1 MKRNRVISIYLI
13 LAIAI
18 GIFVIAGF
26 IVSRKTVQKNMSTT
40 EYNVKWNKVMADA
53 INQKPIAITIDKEKM
68 KTYNQ
73 LYFTE
78 DMQLMLP
85 VSMVTEGFNCA
96 ENLYHNKKLVI
107 EKGSN
112 KAVMNLNSTG
122 LKFNGNKY
130 TLDGKI
136 EKKRGEVYVPAQLFT
151 DYLNYDFDWNS
162 EKGLGTFTNQAKGDS
177 FLPEQYNY
185 LTEGKKVRVKDQGN
199 HGTCWAFATLTALES
214 SLLPEETLDF
224 SENNL
229 IHNNLLSDEIHDGGD
244 YIMSMAYL
252 MSWSGPVPEDSD
264 PYESA
269 TTSNKKDV
277 IKHVQGAEII
287 PSKDYEQIKEKV
299 FKYGGVESSMYMAS
313 TGNSISGTYY
323 NSEEYAYCY
332 KGNEKSNHDVVII
345 GWDDHFSKELF
356 RDKTIENDGAFICI
370 NSWGEDFG
378 DNGVF
383 YISYEDSCI
392 GTINVCYT
400 EVEDTD
406 NYDAIYQND
415 LCGWIGTLGFEGSN
429 TAYFANVYQAK
440 SDESLRAVG
449 FYAAK
454 EGLRYDVF
462 ICQKYFGKVSLNDRT
477 HVAAS
482 GKLKNEGYYTIKLD
496 HGYPISKGDEYAVIV
511 KVKNTKDK
519 DYKLIPA
526 EMEREGMN
534 IRVDLSD
541 GKGFFSSGG
550 EKWQSAEKQNCN
562 ICLKAYTKKK

>member
-1 MKRNRVISIYLI
+1 MI
-13 LAIAI
+13 
-18 GIFVIAGF
+18 
-26 IVSRKTVQKNMSTT
+26 Q
-40 EYNVKWNKVMADA
+40 
-53 INQKPIAITIDKEKM
+53 
-68 KTYNQ
+68 
-73 LYFTE
+73 
-78 DMQLMLP
+78 
-85 VSMVTEGFNCA
+85 
-96 ENLYHNKKLVI
+96 
-107 EKGSN
+107 
-112 KAVMNLNSTG
+112 
-122 LKFNGNKY
+122 
-130 TLDGKI
+130 
-136 EKKRGEVYVPAQLFT
+136 
-151 DYLNYDFDWNS
+151 
-162 EKGLGTFTNQAKGDS
+162 
-177 FLPEQYNY
+177 
-185 LTEGKKVRVKDQGN
+185 
-199 HGTCWAFATLTALES
+199 
-214 SLLPEETLDF
+214 
-224 SENNL
+224 NNL

-264 PYESA
+264 PYGSVA
-269 TTSNKKDV
+269 TSNKKDV

-313 TGNSISGTYY
+313 MGNSISDTYY

-370 NSWGEDFG
+370 NSWGENFG

-406 NYDAIYQND
+406 NYDTIYQND

-440 SDESLRAVG
+440 NNESLRAVG

-454 EGLRYDVF
+454 EGLEYDVF
-462 ICQKYFGKVSLNDRT
+462 ICQKYFGKISLNDRT

-496 HGYPISKGDEYAVIV
+496 HGYPLNKGDDYAVIV

-534 IRVDLSD
+534 IQVDLSD

-550 EKWQSAEKQNCN
+550 EKWQSSEKQNCN
-562 ICLKAYTKKK
+562 ICLKA